1 MPFDLK
7 EIASISG
14 MPGLYKI
21 IAPTRNG
28 IIVESLAEK
37 PVRSVAQARNRV
49 SILQEISMYT
59 NDAEATVPL
68 ADIFD
73 RIKEKYGTNLP
84 VNAKSST
91 QELSDFMESV
101 LPDYDQ
107 ERVYASD
114 MKKLVQWYQ
123 AVSQFLPY
131 AEEKATDAP
140 APEAAPAETTSAE
153 DSDNQEDVKEKKAAK
168 KKA

>member
-21 IAPTRNG
+21 IAPTRSG

-37 PVRSVAQARNRV
+37 PVRSVAQSRNRV

-59 NDAEATVPL
+59 NDEEQTVPL

-73 RIKEKYGTNLP
+73 KIREQYGSDLP
-84 VNAKSST
+84 VNAKSSS
-91 QELSDFMESV
+91 QELSSFMETV
-101 LPDYDQ
+101 LPDYDR
-107 ERVYASD
+107 ERVYSSD

-123 AVSQFLPY
+123 TVNQFVPYSQETVS
-131 AEEKATDAP
+131 
-140 APEAAPAETTSAE
+140 EAATEAATEVEAATETEAEP
-153 DSDNQEDVKEKKAAK
+153 AK
-168 KKA
+168 KKKSSAK

>member
-1 MPFDLK
+1 MPFDLR

-28 IIVESLAEK
+28 IIVESLADK

-49 SILQEISMYT
+49 SILHEISMYT
-59 NDAEATVPL
+59 NDEEHTVPL
-68 ADIFD
+68 AEIFD
-73 RIKEKYGTNLP
+73 RIRNQYGDNLP
-84 VNAKSST
+84 VSAKSST
-91 QELSDFMESV
+91 QELGAFVESV

-107 ERVYASD
+107 DRVYASD

-123 AVSQFLPY
+123 LVNQFVPY
-131 AEEKATDAP
+131 AEE
-140 APEAAPAETTSAE
+140 AAASSADTAEEKEDTASAE
-153 DSDNQEDVKEKKAAK
+153 
-168 KKA
+168 

>member
-21 IAPTRNG
+21 VAPTRNG
-28 IIVESLAEK
+28 IIIESLAEK

-59 NDAEATVPL
+59 NDAEHTVPL
-68 ADIFD
+68 AEVFD
-73 RIKEKYGTNLP
+73 RIRTKYGADLP

-91 QELSDFMESV
+91 QELSAFVESV

-123 AVSQFLPY
+123 LVNQFVPY
-131 AEEKATDAP
+131 TEAEATETAP
-140 APEAAPAETTSAE
+140 AGEQKEDAAE
-153 DSDNQEDVKEKKAAK
+153 
-168 KKA
+168 

>member
-1 MPFDLK
+1 MSFDLK

-14 MPGLYKI
+14 MPGLYRI

-37 PVRSVAQARNRV
+37 PARIVAQARNRV

-59 NDAEATVPL
+59 NDVESTVPL
-68 ADIFD
+68 AELFD
-73 RIKEKYGTNLP
+73 RIKKQYGSDLP
-84 VNAKSST
+84 VTAKSSN
-91 QELSDFMESV
+91 QELSTFLESV

-107 ERVYASD
+107 DRVYASD

-123 AVSQFLPY
+123 IVNQYLPY
-131 AEEKATDAP
+131 AQVDD
-140 APEAAPAETTSAE
+140 PETSAE
-153 DSDNQEDVKEKKAAK
+153 KTDEVAEEKNETPSEGKTK
-168 KKA
+168 K

>member
-1 MPFDLK
+1 MSFDLK

-14 MPGLYKI
+14 MPGLYRI

-37 PVRSVAQARNRV
+37 PARIVAQARNRV

-59 NDAEATVPL
+59 NDAETTVPL
-68 ADIFD
+68 TDLFD
-73 RIKEKYGTNLP
+73 RIRNKYGSELP
-84 VNAKSST
+84 VNARSNNE
-91 QELSDFMESV
+91 ELASFLESV

-123 AVSQFLPY
+123 LVNQFLPY
-131 AEEKATDAP
+131 AEEEK
-140 APEAAPAETTSAE
+140 EAEASTTPDE
-153 DSDNQEDVKEKKAAK
+153 QQDQQEA
-168 KKA
+168 

>member
-14 MPGLYKI
+14 MPGLYRI
-21 IAPTRNG
+21 IAPTRSG

-37 PVRSVAQARNRV
+37 PVRSVAQSRNRV

-59 NDAEATVPL
+59 NDEEQTVPL

-73 RIKEKYGTNLP
+73 RIRQQYGSDLP
-84 VNAKSST
+84 VNAKSSS
-91 QELSDFMESV
+91 QELSSFVETV
-101 LPDYDQ
+101 LPDYDR
-107 ERVYASD
+107 ERVYSSD

-123 AVSQFLPY
+123 TVSQFVPY
-131 AEEKATDAP
+131 SEET
-140 APEAAPAETTSAE
+140 APEAAPASPATETEADAEPAKGKKTSA
-153 DSDNQEDVKEKKAAK
+153 K
-168 KKA
+168 

>member
-21 IAPTRNG
+21 VAPTRNG
-28 IIVESLAEK
+28 IIVESLTEK
-37 PVRSVAQARNRV
+37 PARSVAQARNRV

-59 NDAEATVPL
+59 NDEEHTVPL
-68 ADIFD
+68 AEIFD
-73 RIKEKYGTNLP
+73 RIRNQYGADLP
-84 VNAKSST
+84 VNGKSST
-91 QELSDFMESV
+91 QELSSFLESV

-123 AVSQFLPY
+123 IVNQFVPY
-131 AEEKATDAP
+131 AEAASDTATADASQ
-140 APEAAPAETTSAE
+140 EDETPSASAE
-153 DSDNQEDVKEKKAAK
+153 
-168 KKA
+168 

>member
-14 MPGLYKI
+14 MPGLYRI
-21 IAPTRNG
+21 VAPTRSG
-28 IIVESLAEK
+28 IIIESLAEK
-37 PVRSVAQARNRV
+37 PARSVAQARNRV

-73 RIKEKYGTNLP
+73 RIRSKYGADLP

-91 QELSDFMESV
+91 QELSSFVESV

-123 AVSQFLPY
+123 LVNQYVPY
-131 AEEKATDAP
+131 TEASEQEAP
-140 APEAAPAETTSAE
+140 ASTQAEAEAPAETE
-153 DSDNQEDVKEKKAAK
+153 DKAGEKKKPASK
-168 KKA
+168 KKQA

>member
-14 MPGLYKI
+14 MPGLYRI
-21 IAPTRNG
+21 VAPTRNG
-28 IIVESLAEK
+28 IIVESLTEK
-37 PVRSVAQARNRV
+37 PTRSVAQARNRV

-59 NDAEATVPL
+59 NDEESTVPL

-73 RIKEKYGTNLP
+73 RIRKQYGSELP
-84 VNAKSST
+84 VTPKSST
-91 QELSDFMESV
+91 QELSSFLESV

-114 MKKLVQWYQ
+114 MKKLAQWYLI
-123 AVSQFLPY
+123 VNQFVPY
-131 AEEKATDAP
+131 TEEAATDA
-140 APEAAPAETTSAE
+140 ATSGDSQESASAAE
-153 DSDNQEDVKEKKAAK
+153 
-168 KKA
+168 

>member
-1 MPFDLK
+1 MSFDLK

-21 IAPTRNG
+21 VAPTRNG
-28 IIVESLAEK
+28 IIVESLTEK
-37 PVRSVAQARNRV
+37 PTRSVAQARNKV

-59 NDAEATVPL
+59 NDEEHTVPL
-68 ADIFD
+68 AEIFD
-73 RIKEKYGTNLP
+73 RIRKQYGSDLP

-91 QELSDFMESV
+91 QELASFLESV

-114 MKKLVQWYQ
+114 MKKLAQWYTI
-123 AVSQFLPY
+123 VNQFVPY
-131 AEEKATDAP
+131 TEASETDTATAENTQDE
-140 APEAAPAETTSAE
+140 TSA
-153 DSDNQEDVKEKKAAK
+153 SAEK
-168 KKA
+168 

>member
-1 MPFDLK
+1 MSFDLK

-14 MPGLYKI
+14 MPGLYRI
-21 IAPTRNG
+21 VAPTRNG
-28 IIVESLAEK
+28 IIVESVTDK

-59 NDAEATVPL
+59 NDAESTVPL
-68 ADIFD
+68 TELFD
-73 RIKEKYGTNLP
+73 RIKKQYGNDLP
-84 VNAKSST
+84 VNAKSSN
-91 QELSDFMESV
+91 QELSAFLESV

-123 AVSQFLPY
+123 LVNQFLPY
-131 AEEKATDAP
+131 TEGDSAQSEASEEAEPAAEET
-140 APEAAPAETTSAE
+140 E
-153 DSDNQEDVKEKKAAK
+153 DKQEKKA
-168 KKA
+168 KATKSKTK

>member
-14 MPGLYKI
+14 MPGLYRI
-21 IAPTRNG
+21 VAPTRNG
-28 IIVESLAEK
+28 IIVESLADK
-37 PVRSVAQARNRV
+37 PTRTVAQARNRV

-59 NDAEATVPL
+59 HDAEATVPL
-68 ADIFD
+68 VEIFD
-73 RIKEKYGTNLP
+73 RIKQKYGTDLP

-91 QELSDFMESV
+91 QELSSFVESV

-114 MKKLVQWYQ
+114 MKKLVQWYSL
-123 AVSQFLPY
+123 VNQFVPY
-131 AEEKATDAP
+131 AQEESTEEKAADT
-140 APEAAPAETTSAE
+140 AAPVAGEEAEAP
-153 DSDNQEDVKEKKAAK
+153 KAEKKKPSK
-168 KKA
+168 KKQD